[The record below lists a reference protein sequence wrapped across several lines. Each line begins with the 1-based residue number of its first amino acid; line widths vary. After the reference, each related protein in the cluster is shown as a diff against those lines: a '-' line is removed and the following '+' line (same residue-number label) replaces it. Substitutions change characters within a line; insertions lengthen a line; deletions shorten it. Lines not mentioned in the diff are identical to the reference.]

1 MQAAREVEEQR
12 EVPSRIGSDRDDVIL
27 GLSARVGAEVIG
39 VDAERD
45 ELDPRATVAQPGSQ
59 LVDLAPAVRDDRV
72 QATKRLAEE
81 SSRGRAAKLLEALRQ
96 SDRRVHH
103 RRAHAT
109 EPTEERERD
118 ADRVDGREDD
128 VGTVQLAKR
137 RDDAREVARVSAAQ
151 PNAPIE
157 DAGNDPR
164 AAARLEFRL
173 EIVTNPEACSH
184 QLVETVEAV
193 ARRIADRSTKRLASQ
208 RGVPVEHENAW
219 WRGPVDHVG

>member
-1 MQAAREVEEQR
+1 MKSRLRRSAAELRE
-12 EVPSRIGSDRDDVIL
+12 P
-27 GLSARVGAEVIG
+27 
-39 VDAERD
+39 
-45 ELDPRATVAQPGSQ
+45 
-59 LVDLAPAVRDDRV
+59 
-72 QATKRLAEE
+72 
-81 SSRGRAAKLLEALRQ
+81 LRKP
-96 SDRRVHH
+96 DRRVDD
-103 RRAHAT
+103 RRLHAT

-157 DAGNDPR
+157 DAGNHPR

-208 RGVPVEHENAW
+208 RGVPVEHEYA
-219 WRGPVDHVG
+219 